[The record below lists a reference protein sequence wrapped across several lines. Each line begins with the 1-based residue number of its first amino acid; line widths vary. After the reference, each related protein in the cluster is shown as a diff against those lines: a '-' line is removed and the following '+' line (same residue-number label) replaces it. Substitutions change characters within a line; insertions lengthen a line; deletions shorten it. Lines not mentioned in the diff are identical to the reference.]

1 MIWGALLCGA
11 AIITTVGIAAVFWDD
26 LRDFLTKAAI
36 KARRIADG
44 AIYGCRVFLKKLQEG
59 VQEISRHYYKIGQQ
73 WSETEYTRQVPASEV
88 PPELLARASPN
99 MELDITEEMEMQLN
113 V

>member
-11 AIITTVGIAAVFWDD
+11 AIIAGVGIFALFWDD
-26 LRDFLTKAAI
+26 LRDFLTKAVE
-36 KARRIADG
+36 KVRRLADG
-44 AIYGCRVFLKKLQEG
+44 AVYGYRIFLKKLREG
-59 VQEISRHYYKIGQQ
+59 VQEISRHYYKVGKH
-73 WSETEYTRQVPASEV
+73 WEEAEFTRQVPANEV

-99 MELDITEEMEMQLN
+99 MELDITGEMEMQLN